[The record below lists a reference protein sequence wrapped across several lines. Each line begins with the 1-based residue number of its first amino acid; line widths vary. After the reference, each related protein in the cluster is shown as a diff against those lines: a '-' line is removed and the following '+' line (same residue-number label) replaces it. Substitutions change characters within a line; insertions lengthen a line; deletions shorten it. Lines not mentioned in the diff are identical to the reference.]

1 MAREPDPAVTAAPGF
16 TRRVSDWFQTSV
28 NRRILGA
35 ALTVGGFSVLVKIVA
50 MAKELTV
57 AYQFGT
63 GDAVDAFLIAYLIP
77 QLVINIVA
85 GSLAPAFTPVYI
97 QVRETEGAAASR
109 RLFESATAGS
119 AAILLVL
126 TCGLILFMPLLLRFL
141 GSGFSTEKLA
151 LTRSLFLLL
160 SPVVLLNA
168 LVTMWTAVLNA
179 EHRFASLA
187 FAPVCV
193 PLLTLVMILVAGR
206 SWGIYALAWG
216 TVIGFL
222 GQCGLLAVAVARQR
236 LPVFPRWSGVTP
248 AMRRVAAQYLPM
260 VAGAALT
267 TSSWAIGQAMAAMLP
282 AGSVASLNYG
292 NKIVSMIS
300 EIGSMALA
308 TAVLPHFSV
317 MVARREWATIRQ
329 TLRLYVRLIAMI
341 AIPATVVLMV
351 LSPVIVR
358 IVFQRGA
365 FTAGDT
371 RLVATIQTLYLA
383 QVPFVMAGMLFV
395 RLASSLQR
403 NRILLVGAMI
413 TLPLNVALNL
423 VLMHLL
429 GVGGIA
435 LSTSLVFLTSCGY
448 LMLAVRRA
456 LAVEER
462 RER

>member
-1 MAREPDPAVTAAPGF
+1 MTAAAGF
-16 TRRVSDWFQTSV
+16 TRRVSDWFQASV

-35 ALTVGGFSVLVKIVA
+35 ALTVGGFSVLVKIAA

-77 QLVINIVA
+77 QLVINVVA

-97 QVRETEGAAASR
+97 KVRETEGAVASR

-119 AAILLVL
+119 AAILLIL
-126 TCGLILFMPLLLRFL
+126 TCGLILFMPLMLRVL

-151 LTRSLFLLL
+151 LTRSLFVLL

-222 GQCGLLAVAVARQR
+222 GQCGVLAVAVARQG
-236 LPVFPRWSGVTP
+236 LPVVPRWTGVTP
-248 AMRRVAAQYLPM
+248 AMRRVASQYLPM
-260 VAGAALT
+260 VAGAALA
-267 TSSWAIGQAMAAMLP
+267 TSSWSIGQAMAAMLP

-292 NKIVSMIS
+292 NKVVSMIS

-317 MVARREWATIRQ
+317 MVARREWAAIRQ
-329 TLRLYVRLIAMI
+329 TLRVYVRLIILVAV
-341 AIPATVVLMV
+341 PATVGLVV
-351 LSPVIVR
+351 ASPMIVR
-358 IVFQRGA
+358 ILFQRGA
-365 FTAGDT
+365 FTEADT
-371 RLVATIQTLYLA
+371 RLVATIQAVYLA
-383 QVPFVMAGMLFV
+383 QVPFVLVGMLFV

-413 TLPLNVALNL
+413 TLPLNIVLNL
-423 VLMHLL
+423 VSMRLL

-435 LSTSLVFLTSCGY
+435 LSTTLVFVVSCCY
-448 LMLAVRRA
+448 LMISVRRA
-456 LAVEER
+456 LVFEER
-462 RER
+462 RDA

>member
-1 MAREPDPAVTAAPGF
+1 VTVVAGLG
-16 TRRVSDWFQTSV
+16 RRVSTWFQASV
-28 NRRILGA
+28 NRRILAA
-35 ALTVGGFSVLVKIVA
+35 ALTVGGFSLLVKIVA

-63 GDAVDAFLIAYLIP
+63 GDAVDAFLIAYLVP
-77 QLVINIVA
+77 QLVLNVVA

-97 QVRETEGAAASR
+97 EVRETEGAVAAR

-119 AAILLVL
+119 VVILLAL
-126 TCGLILFMPLLLRFL
+126 TCGLIVFMPLVLRFL
-141 GSGFSTEKLA
+141 ASGFSPGKLA
-151 LTRSLFLLL
+151 LTHSLFLLL
-160 SPVVLLNA
+160 CPVVLLNA

-193 PLLTLVMILVAGR
+193 PLLTLVMILVSGR
-206 SWGIYALAWG
+206 SWGIYALAVG

-222 GQCGLLAVAVARQR
+222 GQCGILAVAVTRRR
-236 LPVFPRWSGVTP
+236 LPIIPRWTGVTP
-248 AMRRVAAQYLPM
+248 AMRRVASQYLPM
-260 VAGAALT
+260 VAGTTLT

-292 NKIVSMIS
+292 NKVVSMIS

-317 MVARREWATIRQ
+317 MVARREWVAIRR
-329 TLRLYVRLIAMI
+329 TLRVYVRLIVVI
-341 AIPATVVLMV
+341 AVPATVALIVA
-351 LSPVIVR
+351 SPTIVR
-358 IVFQRGA
+358 ILFQRGA

-371 RLVATIQTLYLA
+371 RLVATIQSLYLA
-383 QVPFVMAGMLFV
+383 QVPFVMIGMLFV

-403 NRILLVGAMI
+403 NRIFFVGAMV
-413 TLPLNVALNL
+413 TLPLNVVLNL
-423 VLMHLL
+423 TFMRLL

-435 LSTSLVFLTSCGY
+435 LSTTLVFLFFCCY
-448 LMLAVRRA
+448 LMVSVRRA
-456 LAVEER
+456 LVSEER
-462 RER
+462 RQR